1 MSTHNLPRWAVVLT
15 LVLVAMAALA
25 QPPNLGKPISP
36 PEIAAWDINILPDG
50 SGLPPG
56 NGTPAEGARI

>member
-1 MSTHNLPRWAVVLT
+1 VLT